1 MAHRITYKPQGR
13 LLSSAVGEITVAV
26 EGEYVDVM
34 LTATGGIVIRSE
46 RYYACGGY
54 VTLYDLGSLIEAEM
68 RKSGQPTGDSLSS
81 IIADAAS
88 FAAVRPGDITLLNFT
103 VSCGLRS
110 ISCFVDNSL
119 DDHETFYFRNC
130 FNVWDWATLPVAA
143 TAKTDVDH
151 SIAIINGKS
160 RFYNQ
165 STAKTYEVLTGPL
178 TSYKSEWIDQ
188 LSESKTWKFFSNSIR
203 Q

>member
-1 MAHRITYKPQGR
+1 M
-13 LLSSAVGEITVAV
+13 
-26 EGEYVDVM
+26 
-34 LTATGGIVIRSE
+34 
-46 RYYACGGY
+46 
-54 VTLYDLGSLIEAEM
+54 DLNSLIETEM

-81 IIADAAS
+81 IIVDAAS

-143 TAKTDVDH
+143 TAKTDVDR
-151 SIAIINGKS
+151 SVAIINGKS
-160 RFYNQ
+160 RFHNQ

-178 TSYKSEWIDQ
+178 TSDEAEWIDQ
-188 LSESKTWKFFSNSIR
+188 LSESKTWKIISNSIR